1 MAMSLKPIT
10 VRLPEDDL
18 ELARKEA
25 EALGVSVG
33 VYLRMLFRQSL
44 RNTPGP
50 LKASPLEAGP
60 LEVRQRRAEA
70 LRQFGE
76 VMPAELEAQGVSED
90 DAVRLAKEARKRLA
104 NERRGQS

>member
-1 MAMSLKPIT
+1 MSLKPIT

-44 RNTPGP
+44 HNTPD
-50 LKASPLEAGP
+50 P

-76 VMPAELEAQGVSED
+76 VMSAELETQGVTEE

-104 NERRGQS
+104 DERRAKS